1 MELKRRQSLGMYIYK
16 NPTTAEQKEFNAV
29 ILKKAEAIRCKVYV
43 DVINEKYEFFDKD
56 KLKASFLE
64 YYKEQI
70 RNNYEKL
77 EASYKHFE
85 YFCDGSCLFEDIDMD
100 AEIKDY
106 FQNFYGI
113 TLTDEDLHTLYN
125 PPTESAM

>member
-1 MELKRRQSLGMYIYK
+1 MQCCKTVNLRFRDRRNGTQSLFLDYYPGYRDPKTMELKRRQSLGMYIYK

-77 EASYKHFE
+77 EASYK
-85 YFCDGSCLFEDIDMD
+85 C
-100 AEIKDY
+100 K
-106 FQNFYGI
+106 
-113 TLTDEDLHTLYN
+113 
-125 PPTESAM
+125 